1 MKFILRDLEYL
12 NIVNALRFQYSLY
25 NFFSDY
31 VGYIG
36 VKSTAICSVALLMK
50 IILWS
55 FASVLFT
62 FRQITQ
68 NEFSD
73 CRASE

>member
-25 NFFSDY
+25 NFLFDY

-36 VKSTAICSVALLMK
+36 VESTAIRSVALLMK

-62 FRQITQ
+62 FSQIAQ
-68 NEFSD
+68 NEFPV
-73 CRASE
+73 CKAAG